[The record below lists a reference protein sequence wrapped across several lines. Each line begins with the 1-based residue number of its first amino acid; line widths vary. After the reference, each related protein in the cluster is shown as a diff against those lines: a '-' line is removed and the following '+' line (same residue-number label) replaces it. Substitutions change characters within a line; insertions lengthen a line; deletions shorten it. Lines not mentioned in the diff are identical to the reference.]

1 MLRSFPIALLSALYV
16 LCMLSLAYMPLDDHS
31 ETVNRPGQV
40 ALVK

>member
-16 LCMLSLAYMPLDDHS
+16 LCMLSLAYMPLDHS